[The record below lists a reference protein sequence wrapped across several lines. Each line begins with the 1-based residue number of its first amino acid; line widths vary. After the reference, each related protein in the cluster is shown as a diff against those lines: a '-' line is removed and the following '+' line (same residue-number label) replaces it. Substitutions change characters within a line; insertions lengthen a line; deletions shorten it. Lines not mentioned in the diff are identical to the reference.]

1 MVVNMTEDLSMRNQ
15 SGLSIWALLIVC
27 SLIVF
32 FALLAMKLTPLY
44 VDNLKLRDG
53 LKDLSERA
61 TFHTMTRKEM
71 VNKLYESLYVD
82 SAHKIVDIKREFH
95 VEKTKTDITISVDYE
110 RVEHL
115 AFNISA
121 LLDFENSVT
130 TPLP

>member
-1 MVVNMTEDLSMRNQ
+1 MRNQ

-53 LKDLSERA
+53 LKVLSENP
-61 TFHTMTRKEM
+61 TFHTMTRNQM
-71 VNKLYESLYVD
+71 VAKLREKLYVD
-82 SAHKIVDIKREFH
+82 SAHNIVDVKSVFH
-95 VEKTKTDITISVDYE
+95 VEKTKTDIIISLDYE